1 MARIPGSRMAQKS
14 MDGVRVQAGAMR
26 CGDPASPGR
35 IQSARLEETPASRSG
50 SSAGKYCRLF
60 TSRLDLIS
68 VVVNAGEVGGRAAGM
83 FQGAD
88 GTRGLP
94 TSQP

>member
-35 IQSARLEETPASRSG
+35 IQSARL
-50 SSAGKYCRLF
+50 
-60 TSRLDLIS
+60 DLIS
-68 VVVNAGEVGGRAAGM
+68 VVVNASEVGGRAAGM
-83 FQGAD
+83 FQGTD